1 MLKVLLF
8 ISLFQFSGLQ
18 IQPGDADQQQFD
30 PCPAITELEKTGE
43 TSNSYAMAWD
53 YSGDPILYKVW
64 YVRQS
69 DNYFSGYFYTTNTN
83 YNFTGLSSGGH
94 TFYCTVIC
102 RGGESGYIG
111 IEDLIGA

>member
-8 ISLFQFSGLQ
+8 LSLFHFSGLDF
-18 IQPGDADQQQFD
+18 DAANSPQEQMD
-30 PCPAITELEKTGE
+30 PCAAVSNLEKTGA

-83 YNFTGLSSGGH
+83 YNFSGLSSGTH